1 MQLLVLLPPLLL
13 VLLLLAFVVVAY
25 FGCCRCE
32 VRKVAAGAFQPTT
45 FQQSPW
51 PRLPC
56 HAVLGLL
63 SNGICVYQYTGFMCL
78 YCEFEVS
85 LAVRAFLGHQQR
97 RERGPGTFSLPLGTG
112 MGRGRGTRMG
122 IGMRLHSSDGSG
134 GVGA

>member
-1 MQLLVLLPPLLL
+1 MNATSGFVAT
-13 VLLLLAFVVVAY
+13 VAVVVVAY

-45 FQQSPW
+45 FQQSPCA
-51 PRLPC
+51 RLPC
-56 HAVLGLL
+56 LAVLGLL

-97 RERGPGTFSLPLGTG
+97 EERGPGIFSLPLGTG
-112 MGRGRGTRMG
+112 MGMGRGRGRGRRTRMG
-122 IGMRLHSSDGSG
+122 MGMRLHSSEGSG